1 MPAWMTKQHGGVA
14 SAAVGQGAE
23 NGSEKV
29 GQLVAS
35 KSLFFTLLFFGTAE

>member
-1 MPAWMTKQHGGVA
+1 MTKQQGGVA
-14 SAAVGQGAE
+14 PAAVGQGAE

-35 KSLFFTLLFFGTAE
+35 KSLVFTLLCAGTAE